1 MRDIKGA
8 VSFLQ
13 AAGKEGG
20 SASESE
26 SEVYHWPHDSYGMTL
41 IFVNKLRTQ
50 FISRG

>member
-1 MRDIKGA
+1 MHDIKGA
-8 VSFLQ
+8 VSFVQ
-13 AAGKEGG
+13 AVGKEGG

-41 IFVNKLRTQ
+41 IFFSKLRAE